1 MGQRQIAE
9 FARSL
14 TQPQRRALGCRRDP
28 DNLRHYEVPSE
39 STFQRALTEI
49 DDTRLEPLLL
59 QWQDQLLGPDT
70 DPLIALDGKHV
81 RRSGGLAIAS
91 AVGQPSQRV
100 HATVTLQKHDSEI
113 TAVRQ
118 LLAKTEFI
126 DQLLALDCLHTQ
138 HETLQQILYDHGAD
152 FLVPLKENQ
161 KTILATA
168 KTLLPET
175 LSPSGGSEP
184 LPLPSQRSV

>member
-1 MGQRQIAE
+1 M
-9 FARSL
+9 
-14 TQPQRRALGCRRDP
+14 
-28 DNLRHYEVPSE
+28 PSE

-70 DPLIALDGKHV
+70 DPLIAIDGKHV

-113 TAVRQ
+113 IAVRQ
-118 LLAKTEFI
+118 LLAKTEFP
-126 DQLLALDCLHTQ
+126 DQLLALDSLHTQ
-138 HETLQQILYDHGAD
+138 HETVQQILYDHGAD
-152 FLVPLKENQ
+152 YLVPLKENQ

-168 KTLLPET
+168 KTLLPEA
-175 LSPSGGSEP
+175 LSPSGGSAP
-184 LPLPSQRSV
+184 PALPG